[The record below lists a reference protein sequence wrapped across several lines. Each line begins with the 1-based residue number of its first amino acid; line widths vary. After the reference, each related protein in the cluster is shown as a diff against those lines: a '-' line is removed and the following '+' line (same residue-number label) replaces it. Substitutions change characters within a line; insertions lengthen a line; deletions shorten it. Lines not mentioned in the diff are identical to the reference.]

1 MDNVG
6 VSSFQLVMMGAKRGK
21 GTLKKT
27 LDGGTAGQPTSSR
40 SLNKG
45 KGQEITGVTLPAD
58 GKNMKSN
65 WIQASL
71 SLRFIYLLLSWFRTC
86 KMAILFC

>member
-1 MDNVG
+1 MMTRGGSSNKLYHVLLAVVLLVLSQMDNVG

-65 WIQASL
+65 
-71 SLRFIYLLLSWFRTC
+71 
-86 KMAILFC
+86 